1 MKQRVIT
8 AAVLLALL
16 AVVVWQIYTP
26 LFIIVIAFLSAVASN
41 EIMKCAKVSNKF
53 ILVFGTALGA
63 YIPFTSSEN
72 IMSPW
77 INSAKWGNIISFV
90 PPAALIAIVVIAFC
104 LAMIFDYKNTKF
116 EDVAVSVVASVLV
129 PYGFA
134 MFGALRDFYGYRSPV
149 GVYLIFYG
157 LICALG
163 TDTGAQL
170 GGMAFG
176 KHKLCPNISP
186 KKTVEGAV
194 CGVVFGFFLNMIA
207 LLLYNRFAYSTLDRK
222 FVLTLLFCA
231 PFVGALSMMG
241 DLTASVL
248 KRNFDVK
255 DFGKIFPG
263 HGGVMDRFDSSL
275 FTIPLTF
282 VIVSIL

>member
-149 GVYLIFYG
+149 GVYLS
-157 LICALG
+157 LI
-163 TDTGAQL
+163 
-170 GGMAFG
+170 
-176 KHKLCPNISP
+176 HI
-186 KKTVEGAV
+186 
-194 CGVVFGFFLNMIA
+194 
-207 LLLYNRFAYSTLDRK
+207 
-222 FVLTLLFCA
+222 
-231 PFVGALSMMG
+231 
-241 DLTASVL
+241 
-248 KRNFDVK
+248 
-255 DFGKIFPG
+255 
-263 HGGVMDRFDSSL
+263 
-275 FTIPLTF
+275 
-282 VIVSIL
+282 

>member
-90 PPAALIAIVVIAFC
+90 PPAALIAVVVIAFC

-186 KKTVEGAV
+186 KKTVEGAL